1 MNSLGY
7 RRLPPPN
14 RRLQQVT
21 QMQDLT
27 TLLGTAAPLSLSAL
41 LIGLGT
47 GLVLALILRWHFQR
61 FGSTLSNRAEFAQV
75 FPFIVMT
82 TILIITV
89 VKSSLALS
97 LGLVGA
103 LSIVRFRTPIKE
115 PEELAYL
122 FMAIAIGLGLGADQ
136 VIPTV
141 MAVTVILGSVGALRW
156 KKSGEDSKNLYL
168 SIHCPVPDGERSP
181 IPALEAV
188 VNRFAATGDLRR
200 IDKRDGNLE
209 ATYWVD
215 VKDSGSLAEMVE
227 ALESAFPGIGITLID
242 QQRLPAI

>member
-1 MNSLGY
+1 MQGLGIE
-7 RRLPPPN
+7 
-14 RRLQQVT
+14 
-21 QMQDLT
+21 LT
-27 TLLGTAAPLSLSAL
+27 SGAPFSIGALLLGLGVGLILS
-41 LIGLGT
+41 
-47 GLVLALILRWHFQR
+47 LILRWHFQR
-61 FGSTLSNRAEFAQV
+61 FGSTLSNRAEFSQV
-75 FPFIVMT
+75 FPFIVLT
-82 TILIITV
+82 TIFIITV

-136 VIPTV
+136 VIPTIV
-141 MAVTVILGSVGALRW
+141 ASTVTLGSVGALRW
-156 KKSGEDSKNLYL
+156 SGSADDSKNLYL
-168 SIHCPVPDGERSP
+168 SIHCPVTEGERSP

-188 VNRFAATGDLRR
+188 VDRFVSSGDMRR
-200 IDKRDGNLE
+200 IDKRNGTLE

-215 VKDSGSLAEMVE
+215 LENSGSLTDMVE
-227 ALESAFPGIGITLID
+227 ALEHEFPGIGITFID